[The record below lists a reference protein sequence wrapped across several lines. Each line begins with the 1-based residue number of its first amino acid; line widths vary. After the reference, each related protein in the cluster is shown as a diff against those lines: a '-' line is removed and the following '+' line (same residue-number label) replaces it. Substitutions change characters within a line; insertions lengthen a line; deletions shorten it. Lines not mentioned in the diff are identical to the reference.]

1 MAPDMNAPLYTVEI
15 LRLAAT
21 LPEPQSLD
29 RIDGSSSQRSPT
41 CGSTVATDVK
51 LVDGRIEALSQTVSA
66 CAFGQASATLV
77 ARHAAG
83 RDREGVA
90 QALADLSAWLS
101 GERNDPP
108 DWPGYEALAPARAR
122 ASRHAAITLP
132 LRALLAAMGASA

>member
-21 LPEPQSLD
+21 LPEPQPLD

-41 CGSTVATDVK
+41 CGSIVATEVK
-51 LVDGRIEALSQTVSA
+51 LTDGRIEGLSQTVSA

-83 RDREGVA
+83 RDRSEV
-90 QALADLSAWLS
+90 QAALDQLGEWLTGS
-101 GERNDPP
+101 RSDPP
-108 DWPGYEALAPARAR
+108 HWPGYSALAPAR
-122 ASRHAAITLP
+122 SRSGRHGAILLP
-132 LRALLAAMGASA
+132 LRALLEAMPE